1 MTPAPV
7 TFLVE
12 PLLLIQDDQL
22 AVLVSLLQHVL
33 ALFDVAVIVL
43 QTQQGGHQGHVRLQE
58 RQDFSR
64 NYFLGRP
71 FLPQPRPASG
81 WNTRHATQARKS
93 KQPFPGLQVGAFIA
107 FMLSH
112 TTFCKRVGV
121 GEGEEGKEGKFS
133 LGNCPYSPCSINP
146 SLGRE
151 DQPFWVNN
159 SS

>member
-33 ALFDVAVIVL
+33 ALFDVSVIVL
-43 QTQQGGHQGHVRLQE
+43 QTHQGGHQGHVRLQE

-81 WNTRHATQARKS
+81 
-93 KQPFPGLQVGAFIA
+93 
-107 FMLSH
+107 
-112 TTFCKRVGV
+112 
-121 GEGEEGKEGKFS
+121 
-133 LGNCPYSPCSINP
+133 
-146 SLGRE
+146 
-151 DQPFWVNN
+151 
-159 SS
+159 